1 MVHVDKLRNLVLAV
15 AAHPEV
21 KNLGVTKLW
30 KLIYFADVTA
40 LRQHGTTITGS
51 EFIKYPHG
59 PVPSRGEKV
68 LRAMQRDGA
77 VSTEQRPIGRFMQT
91 CIEGTALADMDVFSH
106 DERNVIDKVCRELGS
121 ETAQALSKLSHD
133 EPAWVAASELDK
145 LEPQLMHYGRSEDPE
160 GL

>member
-40 LRQHGTTITGS
+40 LREHGTTITES

-59 PVPSRGEKV
+59 PVPSRGERV
-68 LRAMQRDGA
+68 LKAMRRDGA
-77 VSTEQRPIGRFMQT
+77 VSTEQRAVGRFTQT
-91 CIEGTALADMDVFSH
+91 CIEGSAHADLNVFSRE
-106 DERNVIDKVCRELGS
+106 ERDVIDKVCRELGG
-121 ETAQALSKLSHD
+121 ETAQALSELSHD
-133 EPAWVAASELDK
+133 EPAWVVASELDK
-145 LEPQLMHYGRSEDPE
+145 LDPQLMHYGRSEDPE